1 MNANELADLIDSG
14 VFPRDT
20 LELATK
26 TLRKQAKEIENLNE
40 QFDKAVEFLTR
51 LNLGIRQ

>member
-1 MNANELADLIDSG
+1 MNANDLADLIDSG

-20 LELATK
+20 LELAAK

-40 QFDKAVEFLTR
+40 QFDKAVEFLTK

>member
-14 VFPRDT
+14 VFPPGT

-26 TLRKQAKEIENLNE
+26 MLRKQVTELENLNE
-40 QFDKAVEFLTR
+40 QFDKAVEFLTK
-51 LNLGIRQ
+51 LNVGVRQ

>member
-1 MNANELADLIDSG
+1 MNANELADLIDTG
-14 VFPRDT
+14 IFPAEA